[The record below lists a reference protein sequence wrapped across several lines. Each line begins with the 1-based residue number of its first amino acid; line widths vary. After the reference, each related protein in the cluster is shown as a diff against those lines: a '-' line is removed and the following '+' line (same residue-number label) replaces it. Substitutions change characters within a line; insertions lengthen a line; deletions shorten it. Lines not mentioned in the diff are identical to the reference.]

1 MQGTLSIL
9 DVELISCHLQWE
21 LRKQVITYRLFLR
34 DYIPYPIEL
43 TSLQVKDPSAAISV
57 EYVVSLC
64 YERKALSV

>member
-1 MQGTLSIL
+1 MQSALSIL

-43 TSLQVKDPSAAISV
+43 ASLQVKDPSAAISI
-57 EYVVSLC
+57 ECVVSLC
-64 YERKALSV
+64 YECKVLSV